1 MDRAW
6 VRALA
11 IGLSG
16 LIFVP
21 FASTNAVASKPAGA
35 QKSTTDPGWWEQ
47 WVIAEQVQ
55 FLYVPDHF
63 VAGGDAA
70 YVKVKGGTNG
80 QAGIDFEKSVF
91 LQPEAGLKRQH
102 VAPEWEGFYVTI
114 PPGVPTGNYPYRVE
128 FACPRPRAPRSCV
141 SGIFYV
147 PVKNDEDPPL
157 LVKPGTEPFH
167 VPVLPDSPEFPIVL
181 AARRPVYGVRLEP
194 GMHAA
199 IGIQSFQLGKAGSS
213 GGAGVTVDEAVEMI
227 GPGRPFHGAVRVNRV
242 SGTTPAWNYLVADW
256 KGSTPVLPLTFT
268 YRDAYEREWRSQSP
282 PIKFEYQLPPW
293 GVLLYYA
300 LLLGVATI
308 AGAVGR
314 LAAGF
319 AVGTW
324 STEARTWGYS
334 MLLAGVLCVVG
345 FVLRARIEPVGLFQ
359 LDLTNLR
366 GILAVG
372 VIAGLVPE
380 IIRARL
386 RTLLRDGPAPEAS
399 PTHLTGRV
407 PVRHSNGAVTSPPQ
421 RSGGDETS
429 DRRTHSYQPAVD
441 KSRLAS

>member
-6 VRALA
+6 VRTLAL
-11 IGLSG
+11 GLSSSIIA
-16 LIFVP
+16 LLV
-21 FASTNAVASKPAGA
+21 STNAEGSKPASA

-47 WVIAEQVQ
+47 WVVARRVQ

-70 YVKVKGGTNG
+70 YVKVKGVTNG
-80 QAGIDFEKSVF
+80 QAGIDFEKSEF
-91 LQPEAGLKRQH
+91 LHSEAGLKRQH

-114 PPGVPTGNYPYRVE
+114 PKGVATGNYPFRVE
-128 FACPRPRAPRSCV
+128 FACRSTPSRPCV

-147 PVKNDEDPPL
+147 PVRNDDDPPL
-157 LVKPGTEPFH
+157 LVKPGPGPFH
-167 VPVLPDSPEFPIVL
+167 IPVLRESHDFAVELV
-181 AARRPVYGVRLEP
+181 ARKSIYGVRLDS
-194 GMHAA
+194 GLHGAA
-199 IGIQSFQLGKAGSS
+199 GVRSFLLGRS
-213 GGAGVTVDEAVEMI
+213 GAGFAVDEAIEMI
-227 GPGRPFHGAVRVNRV
+227 GPGRSFHGVVRVNRA
-242 SGTTPAWNYLVADW
+242 SGAAPAWNYLVADW
-256 KGSTPVLPLTFT
+256 RGSSPELPLTFT
-268 YRDAYEREWRSQSP
+268 YRDAYEREWRSQSAS
-282 PIKFEYQLPPW
+282 IKFEYQLPPW

-300 LLLGVATI
+300 VLLGVATI
-308 AGAVGR
+308 AGALGR

-319 AVGTW
+319 AVGSW
-324 STEARTWGYS
+324 NTEARTWGYS

-386 RTLLRDGPAPEAS
+386 RTLLRDGPTPETS
-399 PTHLTGRV
+399 TIPLTSRAA
-407 PVRHSNGAVTSPPQ
+407 VRRTNGAVTATPRRP
-421 RSGGDETS
+421 GGDETS
-429 DRRTHSYQPAVD
+429 DREPRSHRPAGD
-441 KSRLAS
+441 ESRLVS